1 VTRPSSAAEPDPPA
15 PAAASSTA
23 TAFGPPAPVSTV
35 IVEIAAQVTDL
46 APATIDDLPEAL
58 GELTAPDGWLAGRVD
73 GQPEVVRAAVAGPQ
87 PDRSWSVVET
97 VSAFRFTGIPTSG
110 VIVTHNDRPL
120 RELHADNITTHRLE
134 APPDP
139 AVTAVRSTG
148 YFTVAGKRTRG
159 QVSTYVAG
167 SRRAGGGL
175 LVEQLLLAEAPWRV
189 RLRDDVDQLTDTVH
203 EAFLAYLDTVEHD
216 AEFPPTP
223 EVTSDGA

>member
-1 VTRPSSAAEPDPPA
+1 
-15 PAAASSTA
+15 
-23 TAFGPPAPVSTV
+23 
-35 IVEIAAQVTDL
+35 L

-73 GQPEVVRAAVAGPQ
+73 GQSEVVRAAVAGPQ
-87 PDRSWSVVET
+87 PDRSWSMVET

-120 RELHADNITTHRLE
+120 RELHADSITTHRLE

-148 YFTVAGKRTRG
+148 YFTVAGKRTWG

-203 EAFLAYLDTVEHD
+203 EAFLAYLDTVEDD
-216 AEFPPTP
+216 AEFPPTL